1 MSHPEDPNCSIC
13 RRLSPGGNSPSEVV
27 WEFAHSVVILGP
39 WQFFEGYCIALSRY
53 HVRELFEFDTAVR
66 HEFVDELAVL
76 GKAIKNVLNPRNLN
90 VEMLGNQVP
99 HVHCHIFPR
108 YQHDPD
114 HLKPAW
120 VAIDR
125 AETDPAEKR
134 RLERAE
140 VNRAELRERIRA
152 ELTRVTKL

>member
-1 MSHPEDPNCSIC
+1 MSRPEDQNCTIC
-13 RRLSPGGNSPSEVV
+13 RRISAGGDPPSEVV

-39 WQFFEGYCIALSRY
+39 WQFFEGYCIVLSRY
-53 HVRELFEFDTAVR
+53 HVRELFDLDTVVR
-66 HEFVDELAVL
+66 HAFVDEVATL
-76 GKAIKNVLNPRNLN
+76 GKALATVFEPRKLN

-99 HVHCHIFPR
+99 HLHCHMFLR

-125 AETDPAEKR
+125 AEMDPAER
-134 RLERAE
+134 HRLEAPA
-140 VNRAELRERIRA
+140 VNRADLRERIRA
-152 ELTRVTKL
+152 ELTRATKS